1 LLLGGFLFSDHFS
14 LRAELTMPKLT
25 IHDLFAAKKSG
36 RTFTEIRTSNLKEAV
51 ACAEAGVEI
60 IMCMKEDLPA
70 FRPAV
75 PNVFLVAAHNVNDPS
90 VASPEQAVSAGFE
103 LMNLGADAV
112 YSALSTKCVAA
123 MAREY
128 IPVIGH
134 VGFVPY
140 RSTWI
145 GGVRAVGK
153 TASEARQVYEAAKA
167 YQDAGA
173 IGVEIEI
180 VPAKVAAEINRRLE
194 KLLLISMGS
203 GGGTIQYLFATDVL
217 GTNKGHVPR
226 HAKVYG
232 KIGQEEARVQSLRV
246 DAFKALQQEVASGA
260 YPAQKH
266 MLEIKDE
273 EFAAFLE
280 GLG

>member
-1 LLLGGFLFSDHFS
+1 
-14 LRAELTMPKLT
+14 MPKLT

-36 RTFTEIRTSNLKEAV
+36 QTFTEIRTSNLNEAL

-60 IMCMKEDLPA
+60 IMCMKEDLPVI
-70 FRPAV
+70 RPAV
-75 PNVFLVAAHNVNDPS
+75 PNVFIIAAHNVNEPS
-90 VASPEQAVSAGFE
+90 VASPDQAVAAGFE
-103 LMNLGADAV
+103 LMNMGADAV
-112 YSALSTKCVAA
+112 YSALSMKCVEA
-123 MAREY
+123 MAQEY

-153 TASEARQVYEAAKA
+153 TAAEAQQVYEHCKA

-194 KLLLISMGS
+194 RLILISMGS
-203 GGGTIQYLFATDVL
+203 GGGTVQYLFATDVL
-217 GTNKGHVPR
+217 GTNRGHVPR

-232 KIGQEEARVQSLRV
+232 QIGSEEARVQALRV
-246 DAFKALQQEVASGA
+246 EAFKALQQDVTAGA
-260 YPAQKH
+260 YPEEKH
-266 MLEIKDE
+266 MLKIKDDE
-273 EFAAFLE
+273 YAAFLKS
-280 GLG
+280 LD

>member
-1 LLLGGFLFSDHFS
+1 M
-14 LRAELTMPKLT
+14 AKLT

-36 RTFTEIRTSNLKEAV
+36 RTFTEIRTSNLNEAL

-60 IMCMKEDLPA
+60 IMCMEEDLPTI
-70 FRPAV
+70 RPAV
-75 PNVFLVAAHNVNDPS
+75 PNVFLIAAHNVNDPRA
-90 VASPEQAVSAGFE
+90 ASQEQAVSAGFR
-103 LMNLGADAV
+103 LMNAGADAV
-112 YSALSTKCVAA
+112 YSALSLKCVEA

-134 VGFVPY
+134 IGFVPY

-153 TASEARQVYEAAKA
+153 TAAEARQVFDAAKA

-194 KLLLISMGS
+194 KLILISMGS
-203 GGGTIQYLFATDVL
+203 GGGTVQYLFATDVL
-217 GTNKGHVPR
+217 GTNTGHVPR

-232 KIGQEEARVQSLRV
+232 SIGKEEARVQRLRV
-246 DAFKALQQEVASGA
+246 EAFKALHAEVHSGV
-260 YPAQKH
+260 YPEEKH
-266 MLEIKDE
+266 TLKIKDD
-273 EFAAFLE
+273 EFAAFQKSLE
-280 GLG
+280 

>member
-1 LLLGGFLFSDHFS
+1 
-14 LRAELTMPKLT
+14 MPKLT
-25 IHDLFAAKKSG
+25 IHDLFEAKKAG
-36 RTFTEIRTSNLKEAV
+36 RTFTEIRTSDLNEAV

-60 IMCMKEDLPA
+60 IMCMKDDLPVI
-70 FRPAV
+70 RPAV
-75 PNVFLVAAHNVNDPS
+75 PDVFIIAAHSVNLPSVND
-90 VASPEQAVSAGFE
+90 AGTAVGAGFE

-112 YSALSTKCVAA
+112 YSALSPTLVET
-123 MAREY
+123 MARES

-145 GGVRAVGK
+145 GKTRAIGK
-153 TASEARQVYEAAKA
+153 TADEAKQVFDHAKA

-180 VPAKVAAEINRRLE
+180 VPAKVAAEIDRRLD
-194 KLLLISMGS
+194 KLILMSMGS
-203 GGGTIQYLFATDVL
+203 GIGTIQYLFATDVL

-232 KIGQEEARVQSLRV
+232 KIGEEEARVQRLRV
-246 DAFKALQQEVASGA
+246 EAFKALTADVRSGA
-260 YPAQKH
+260 YPDDKH
-266 MLEIKDE
+266 TVGMKDD
-273 EFAAFLE
+273 EFEAFVNKLD
-280 GLG
+280 